1 VEITQAAHVRVTHVP
16 KHHRQNKNGLKMEK
30 KITNKKFRQAAHV
43 RVTHV
48 PKHHRQNKNGLK
60 MKKKLLTKS
69 FDTLA

>member
-1 VEITQAAHVRVTHVP
+1 
-16 KHHRQNKNGLKMEK
+16 MEK